1 MTQVATDSGALV
13 RVEAG
18 IETTNDTGT
27 TINGTGVDRMNPNSR
42 EGQLSV
48 KLFARIGAPAGG
60 TVTTW
65 DVKIQDS
72 PDNSAWADFTDESGN
87 GAITQITGGS
97 SEGEASVN
105 LLGADRYVRAV
116 STLAL
121 SAGTAPISV
130 TLVFGGSQ
138 LKPGAL

>member
-42 EGQLSV
+42 EGQLSC
-48 KLFARIGAPAGG
+48 KFFARIGTEAGG

-72 PDNSAWADFTDESGN
+72 PDNSVWADFTDESGN
-87 GAITQITGGS
+87 GAMTQITADN
-97 SEGEASVN
+97 SEGEVSVN
-105 LLGADRYVRAV
+105 LLSADRYVRLV

-121 SAGTAPISV
+121 SAGTAPISAV
-130 TLVFGGSQ
+130 IVFGGSQ